1 MFKWPWD
8 KCKLVKHSVW
18 DPTDNN
24 LLCIY
29 LVPGNPFDL
38 DMISVCSKRY
48 TLEKTHLFYKII
60 DKSTR
65 SMIIAVSYELVESAT
80 INSDL
85 I

>member
-1 MFKWPWD
+1 MFKWPWN
-8 KCKLVKHSVW
+8 KCNLVKHSVW
-18 DPTDNN
+18 DPEHNTIN
-24 LLCIY
+24 IH
-29 LVPGNPFDL
+29 LVQGNPFDL
-38 DMISVCSKRY
+38 SMISVCSKRH

-65 SMIIAVSYELVESAT
+65 SMLLAVSYEFVESAT